1 MIVHVLTVA
10 ILHAGCRDRIQVGAT
25 DSEARAAV
33 LENEAASVVN
43 TKNPTVEST
52 KIGYLEVRVTF
63 FESSASSDLAFRR
76 KTGTAL
82 RGSAPEDAP
91 TVSRQ

>member
-1 MIVHVLTVA
+1 MIVRVLTVA

-33 LENEAASVVN
+33 LENEAASIVN
-43 TKNPTVEST
+43 SENPTVESAE
-52 KIGYLEVRVTF
+52 IGYLEVRVTF

-76 KTGTAL
+76 KTGIAF
-82 RGSAPEDAP
+82 R
-91 TVSRQ
+91 